1 MRKQKGQGIVE
12 YALILAFVV
21 GIGGLLYTNVNGSL
35 ADSIRSVFSNVDTL
49 LGEASR
55 QPATTSEAIIE
66 RLKEGRYDGLVQVLK
81 ENPDSRMTIASDSEA
96 GRELARKLNIQTK
109 EGDGWFVDLYPT
121 GRYVITYYAADAN
134 KLTYSELKKDYDDHR
149 SKYYNPEYGETDT
162 RRYPTK
168 VTIDEGNYD
177 NQGNGKVYPST
188 TGHVGPGSDGNG
200 MTIYPGAY

>member
-66 RLKEGRYDGLVQVLK
+66 RLKEGRYDGLADVLQGK
-81 ENPDSRMTIASDSEA
+81 PASRMTIASDSEA

-109 EGDGWFVDLYPT
+109 EGDGWFVDLHPD
-121 GRYVITYYAADAN
+121 GQYVITYYAADAN

-149 SKYYNPEYGETDT
+149 SKYYNPEYGEKDD
-162 RRYPTK
+162 RRYPTN
-168 VTIDEGNYD
+168 VTIGEGIYNS
-177 NQGNGKVYPST
+177 QGNGIVYPST
-188 TGHVGPGSDGNG
+188 TGHVGPGSDGSG
-200 MTIYPGAY
+200 MTIYPGLH

>member
-1 MRKQKGQGIVE
+1 MRKQEGQGIVE

-66 RLKEGRYDGLVQVLK
+66 RLKEGRYDGLADVLQGK
-81 ENPDSRMTIASDSEA
+81 PDSRMTIASDSEA

-134 KLTYSELKKDYDDHR
+134 ELTYSELKKDYDAH
-149 SKYYNPEYGETDT
+149 
-162 RRYPTK
+162 RYPTK
-168 VTIDEGNYD
+168 VTIDEGNYG

-188 TGHVGPGSDGNG
+188 TGHVGPGSDGSG
-200 MTIYPGAY
+200 MTIYPGSY